1 MKIKRFHA
9 KTMRDALR
17 QVREEQGPD
26 SVILSKQRIG
36 DGIEVIAA
44 VDYDEALLHQSNQ
57 VLGARATGGASALQS
72 RLAQS
77 AGAVQDAE
85 TLNETAPSE
94 PATPQPSVGSFFARV
109 YSDVASGQEAD
120 EDDDQEATLN
130 DLADDEPAT
139 ESSFRSLF
147 DATST
152 IATLPEPGLSS
163 APLLEEIATQLSALR
178 QTVNEQYSELHWD
191 DLQRREPHLAQVVQ
205 RLDGLGLSRSLVQ
218 SIVRALPPDL
228 SADAAA
234 AGQGT
239 AAKDTVAKK
248 AWRNAIGLLA
258 KRIPV
263 AAQDVC
269 EEGGIFAVVGPTG
282 AGKTTSIAKLA
293 ARFALENDPQMLGL
307 ITTDSFRIGAQEHL
321 LRFGKILGVP
331 VQVAS
336 TPEILRATLDQL
348 ADRKLILIDTAG
360 FSLNDETMIENLEN
374 MTRHSPTVQTLLAL
388 PANLQTAAL
397 DQAIRTFDRL
407 GLDGAIATKVDE
419 ATSLGGLL
427 STVIA
432 SNLSVCYVADG
443 QRVPEDL
450 KPASRFR
457 AGFVSQAVSL
467 ARTFQTD
474 RTPSSRCYPAQSAP
488 EQSAAGKLHPINSDS
503 RVASYG

>member
-9 KTMRDALR
+9 RTMRDALR

-57 VLGARATGGASALQS
+57 VLGARA
-72 RLAQS
+72 
-77 AGAVQDAE
+77 
-85 TLNETAPSE
+85 APSE
-94 PATPQPSVGSFFARV
+94 RAPGERTVGRKDTTASEPQPSVGSFFARV
-109 YSDVASGQEAD
+109 YSDAAAAGSPD
-120 EDDDQEATLN
+120 PDDDQEAALN
-130 DLADDEPAT
+130 DLAEDEPT
-139 ESSFRSLF
+139 TDKDFKSIF
-147 DATST
+147 DAAST
-152 IATLPEPGLSS
+152 IATLPEPGQDTRR
-163 APLLEEIATQLSALR
+163 LLEDIANQLSALR
-178 QTVNEQYSELHWD
+178 QTVNDQYSELHWD
-191 DLQRREPHLAQVVQ
+191 DLQRREPHLAEVIQ
-205 RLDGLGLSRSLVQ
+205 RLDGLGLARPLVQ
-218 SIVRALPPDL
+218 SIVRALPAGL
-228 SADAAA
+228 SAEDAA
-234 AGQGT
+234 QET
-239 AAKDTVAKK
+239 AAKK
-248 AWRNAIGLLA
+248 AWRTAIGLLA

-307 ITTDSFRIGAQEHL
+307 ISTDSFRIGGQEHL

-331 VQVAS
+331 VQVAG

-360 FSLNDETMIENLEN
+360 FSPNDTDMLDNLEN
-374 MTRHSPTVQTLLAL
+374 LTRHSPTVQTLLAL

-397 DQAIRTFDRL
+397 RQAIQTFDRL
-407 GLDGAIATKVDE
+407 GLDGAIATKLDE

-427 STVIA
+427 TAAIES
-432 SNLSVCYVADG
+432 SLSICYVADG

-467 ARTFQTD
+467 AKAFNEQKSEAAASARLNRTD
-474 RTPSSRCYPAQSAP
+474 NAADK
-488 EQSAAGKLHPINSDS
+488 SAAGKLHTITTDG
-503 RVASYG
+503 RIASYG